1 MKLNGYTFTPKQ
13 LSGRWKTLVSSYKL
27 VKDNNQQF
35 GQDTR
40 KILGILEGRSTP
52 NLEDVLQDM
61 HYKLPRGILC
71 TLISNTENQ
80 TNCEN
85 KY

>member
-1 MKLNGYTFTPKQ
+1 MKLNVTPKQ
-13 LSGRWKTLVSSYKL
+13 LRGRWKTLVSSYKV

-35 GQDTR
+35 GQGTR
-40 KILGILEGRSTP
+40 KILGKVEGRSTP

-71 TLISNTENQ
+71 TLISILSL
-80 TNCEN
+80 CSHIIC
-85 KY
+85 KPL